1 MTTRSTGNK
10 NLLAGTSKIGEF
22 WATKAQLVA
31 ALGNPTI
38 CNSDI
43 PGGVKR
49 QILYE
54 WRLRTGGGPLAIY
67 DYKEWEDPDFA
78 DDKLICWQVGGRAE
92 AYLTRRE
99 HRALRLLS
107 DRLGVTVTDTRTR
120 LQRPRAAKEAQR

>member
-49 QILYE
+49 STLYE
-54 WRLRTGGGPLAIY
+54 WQLRTGGGPLAIY

-78 DDKLICWQVGGRAE
+78 DDKLICWHVGGRAK

-99 HRALRLLS
+99 HRGLRLLS
-107 DRLGVTVTDTRTR
+107 DRLGVTVTDTRP
-120 LQRPRAAKEAQR
+120 LHKRPLPSSSAV